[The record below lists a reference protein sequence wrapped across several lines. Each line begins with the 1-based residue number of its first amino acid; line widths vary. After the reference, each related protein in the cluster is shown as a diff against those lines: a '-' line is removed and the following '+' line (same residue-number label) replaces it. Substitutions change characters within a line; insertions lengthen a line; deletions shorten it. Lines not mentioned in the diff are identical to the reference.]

1 MKAILA
7 IILVGVLLCAF
18 LALGVCM
25 GGYKTIDEEDDKP
38 KTDNNGT
45 DT

>member
-25 GGYKTIDEEDDKP
+25 GGYKTIDEGNEKS